1 MNAELASRGKLGR
14 DKVPILL
21 MPLILLPA
29 AIGFYFKKR
38 AMPLCAFKIDANGIE
53 RTTNAGRYQVSWDR
67 VVAIHKYPQG
77 ILIAGATGAMPM
89 PNRCLNSSQLAQLNA
104 LVAKRQAE
112 IDVAHGQSR
121 RY

>member
-1 MNAELASRGKLGR
+1 MNAELASRGKPGR

-38 AMPLCAFKIDANGIE
+38 AMPLCVFKIDANGIE
-53 RTTNAGRYQVSWDR
+53 RTTNVGRYQVSWDR

-104 LVAKRQAE
+104 LVDKRQAE